1 MAGLPKRLST
11 TLPKVRSHR
20 VDTVQAINWSIPYW
34 IHSFSAHG
42 KAVAVIASAEE
53 GEKIVKAALDTFGG
67 VHALVINEDVV
78 RSNALAAMTESDW
91 DDVIAG
97 NTR

>member
-1 MAGLPKRLST
+1 M
-11 TLPKVRSHR
+11 
-20 VDTVQAINWSIPYW
+20 
-34 IHSFSAHG
+34 
-42 KAVAVIASAEE
+42 
-53 GEKIVKAALDTFGG
+53 KAALDTFGG